1 MFHISFCIFVGPLT
15 CSRFKISIALRAL
28 SWKYFALIET
38 KVAGKKFCRT
48 FYEFKVYIFL
58 LKVLLHLLIIFW
70 KIRIDTLYEE
80 NDSRKI
86 FPTGEFPSE
95 KFPPINF
102 PLENFPWKI
111 TTYKIHTFN
120 IPTHFINCLSSLH
133 TSFRRIFT
141 GLLSN
146 MNDNGNNNEKKFSKL
161 RREYLKAWVGI
172 FQVGFFDG
180 GGGGGHQGR
189 VWMVEIFRV
198 RVFLIPKKIYAN
210 NYICKKVPPPYQFF
224 LCNFCKLRN

>member
-161 RREYLKAWVGI
+161 GREYLKAWVGI

-180 GGGGGHQGR
+180 GGAGVTRGEFEWWKFSGWEFSWYR
-189 VWMVEIFRV
+189 
-198 RVFLIPKKIYAN
+198 KKYMRRIIYA
-210 NYICKKVPPPYQFF
+210 KRSLPPTSFSSVTSA
-224 LCNFCKLRN
+224 N

>member
-1 MFHISFCIFVGPLT
+1 M
-15 CSRFKISIALRAL
+15 
-28 SWKYFALIET
+28 
-38 KVAGKKFCRT
+38 
-48 FYEFKVYIFL
+48 
-58 LKVLLHLLIIFW
+58 
-70 KIRIDTLYEE
+70 RIDTLYEE

-102 PLENFPWKI
+102 PLQNFPWKI

-133 TSFRRIFT
+133 TSFRRIFA

-161 RREYLKAWVGI
+161 GREYLKAWVGI

-180 GGGGGHQGR
+180 GGGGGGHQGR
-189 VWMVEIFRV
+189 V
-198 RVFLIPKKIYAN
+198 
-210 NYICKKVPPPYQFF
+210 
-224 LCNFCKLRN
+224 